1 MNIDS
6 RIEAISTMY
15 GSDNFRGRKLKDMT
29 PAQIG
34 AIYEQLLCS
43 GKFEEYEAEKQAYIS
58 LFPNARYEAAIRASK
73 LSIFELRRVIPQI
86 LRSREEREPV
96 GYQYT
101 IFDIIARRQGEEQEH
116 DDNNEAQRAQQKEHQ
131 DDGGK

>member
-1 MNIDS
+1 MNTDS
-6 RIEAISTMY
+6 KIEAISTMY

-34 AIYEQLLCS
+34 AIYEQLLAS
-43 GKFEEYEAEKQAYIS
+43 GKFETYEAEKQAYIS
-58 LFPNARYEAAIRASK
+58 LFPNARYEAARRASK

-86 LRSREEREPV
+86 LKSREEQEPI

-101 IFDIIARRQGEEQEH
+101 IFDIIAKHKQQGEEQEH
-116 DDNNEAQRAQQKEHQ
+116 GDN
-131 DDGGK
+131 D